1 MTAQRRKGAAK
12 KKPAE
17 LTTAASSSL
26 VWHTEQRRVGDL
38 VEWEANPRQLT
49 EKQAEDLR
57 ESLHRFGYVE
67 PVAIDTDGKIV
78 GGHQRRRMLLDA
90 ATVAPDT
97 LIDVRVPNRP
107 LSDDE
112 FVELAIRLNRN
123 TGEWD
128 FDKLGNEFDGTDLID
143 WGFRAEELVGDF
155 GDPKEKEPKEK
166 PDKQVECPS
175 CATKFYP
182 S

>member
-1 MTAQRRKGAAK
+1 VTAQRRKGAAK
-12 KKPAE
+12 KKPKTPEPQAQVV
-17 LTTAASSSL
+17 ASSSL

-90 ATVAPDT
+90 ATVARLCNSAAALLVDRRVGVFAEGGGLNSRSADLRSRT
-97 LIDVRVPNRP
+97 LMRGRDGRGSSMSMMGNDPGRAVHRVVHRT
-107 LSDDE
+107 SV
-112 FVELAIRLNRN
+112 F
-123 TGEWD
+123 TH
-128 FDKLGNEFDGTDLID
+128 
-143 WGFRAEELVGDF
+143 
-155 GDPKEKEPKEK
+155 
-166 PDKQVECPS
+166 
-175 CATKFYP
+175 
-182 S
+182 